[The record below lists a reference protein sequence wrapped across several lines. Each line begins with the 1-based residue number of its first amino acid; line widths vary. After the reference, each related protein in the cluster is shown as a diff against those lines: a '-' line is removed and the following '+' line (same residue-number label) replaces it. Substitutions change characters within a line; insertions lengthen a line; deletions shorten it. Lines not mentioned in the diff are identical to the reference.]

1 MPYTFINLDGET
13 VTVQNS
19 IGRSIFRT
27 NVVRPAP
34 PKRPLQPQPQP
45 TPVTASTQNLE
56 LEPTPASAP
65 AIATTASPL
74 AEHTPSRTND
84 TRHEPLT
91 EPPLTTELLDDLF
104 GPSYADGINIAA
116 FAAGVDADWTES
128 RKEELEGLMENGVFK
143 IVKRTDLKGVRVFG
157 SRFVDTIKGGKR
169 KSRLVA
175 QNFADFAAG
184 AVPTRAPT
192 ISRAAERVCLSFAA
206 SIPGNKT
213 YVRDVSQAYTQADD
227 DLDRLVAIEAPE
239 EMGLGVEFVLLC
251 VRPLYGIP
259 ESGLYWFLTYTD
271 HHVQELQ
278 MTQSRADR
286 CLFIR
291 RPSNEDPGTS
301 ITAIQVD
308 DSFGTASET
317 FLQDEENAAKRFKTK
332 PRIIIPTGGS
342 VLFNGSLISQ
352 PLPRCYSLSQETK
365 LSTMSHASCR
375 DELVST
381 RAAIQ
386 YVGGSTR
393 PDLSAPCQLLASAVA
408 KEHPKMK
415 PPTNP

>member
-1 MPYTFINLDGET
+1 MSHVERYHAPLRAAYQKIRSDFGFEPEEALELAVKCVNDTVGPDGLTPTLLVFGSIPRPARKVPADTQIQRVRAMDAARKAVTAEHARQKISFALRYIGPYGNERDDLKALERGDPVIVWRPKRKMWMPYTFIDLDGET

-19 IGRSIFRT
+19 SGRSIFRT

-45 TPVTASTQNLE
+45 TPATASTQNPE

-65 AIATTASPL
+65 AIATTASPF

-128 RKEELEGLMENGVFK
+128 RKAELMENGVFK
-143 IVKRTDLKGVRVFG
+143 IVKRSDLKGVRVFG

-192 ISRAAERVCLSFAA
+192 ISRAAERVCYHLLLQSLGTR
-206 SIPGNKT
+206 PT
-213 YVRDVSQAYTQADD
+213 YVGRKS
-227 DLDRLVAIEAPE
+227 
-239 EMGLGVEFVLLC
+239 
-251 VRPLYGIP
+251 GI
-259 ESGLYWFLTYTD
+259 
-271 HHVQELQ
+271 
-278 MTQSRADR
+278 
-286 CLFIR
+286 
-291 RPSNEDPGTS
+291 
-301 ITAIQVD
+301 
-308 DSFGTASET
+308 
-317 FLQDEENAAKRFKTK
+317 
-332 PRIIIPTGGS
+332 
-342 VLFNGSLISQ
+342 
-352 PLPRCYSLSQETK
+352 
-365 LSTMSHASCR
+365 HASR
-375 DELVST
+375 
-381 RAAIQ
+381 R
-386 YVGGSTR
+386 
-393 PDLSAPCQLLASAVA
+393 
-408 KEHPKMK
+408 
-415 PPTNP
+415 